1 MNEQTPRDPAAPRV
15 LIGVI
20 VAIGGALAGLIVAFW
35 PGPVEVSDTERIFAT
50 DVVKAVVNSADP
62 GPCRNLE
69 TETCTIVVYE
79 VTAGPQIGATGRQDF
94 FGDPTDPDLS
104 VGDQVVLNY
113 VSAADPDFQYS
124 YADRDRRDV
133 LWAVAALFALAVV
146 GLGGWRGVAALGALL
161 ASFLLLLWFVLP
173 AIVNGANPVVIAL
186 IGASAIA
193 YVALYIGHGLTLR
206 TTVALAGA
214 LASLLAVGVL
224 SWLVLELAAVS
235 GFTTEESLFLPLL
248 SVEFDFRGLVL
259 AGIVLGTMGA
269 LDDVTV
275 TQTEA
280 VWELRAASPH
290 MSSADLF
297 AAALRIGRAHIG
309 STVNTLALAYAGAS
323 LPLLLLFLVSQQSLG
338 TVINS
343 EVVATEAIRT
353 LVGSMGLVASVPFT
367 TWLATLVVPDDP
379 DHAVG
384 H

>member
-1 MNEQTPRDPAAPRV
+1 MNDQAEAAPSAPRILV
-15 LIGVI
+15 GVV
-20 VAIGGALAGLIVAFW
+20 VAIAGALAGLIVAFW
-35 PGPVEVSDTERIFAT
+35 PDPVEVADTERIFAT
-50 DVVKAVVNSADP
+50 DVVKAVVTSADP

-69 TETCTIVVYE
+69 DQTCTIIIYE
-79 VTAGPQIGATGRQDF
+79 VTAGSDLGATARQDF

-104 VGDQVVLNY
+104 VGDRVVLNY
-113 VSAADPDFQYS
+113 VAIADPEFQYS

-133 LWAVAALFALAVV
+133 LWAVAGLFALAVV
-146 GLGGWRGVAALGALL
+146 GLGGWRGVAALAALVS
-161 ASFLLLLWFVLP
+161 SFLLLLWFVLP
-173 AIVNGANPVVIAL
+173 AIVNGTNPVLIAI

-193 YVALYIGHGLTLR
+193 YVALYVGHGFTLR

-280 VWELRAASPH
+280 VWELRAASPQ
-290 MSSADLF
+290 MSAADLF

-338 TVINS
+338 TVVNS
-343 EVVATEAIRT
+343 EVVATEIIRT

-367 TWLATLVVPDDP
+367 TWLATLVVPAEVGSGH
-379 DHAVG
+379 DH
-384 H
+384 